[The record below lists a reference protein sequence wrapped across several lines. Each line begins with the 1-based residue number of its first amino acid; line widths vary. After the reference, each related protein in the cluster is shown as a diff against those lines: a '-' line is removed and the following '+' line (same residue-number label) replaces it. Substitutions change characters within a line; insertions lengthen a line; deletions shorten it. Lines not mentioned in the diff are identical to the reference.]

1 MTISAKLWEQVR
13 QRAGFACEYCGVT
26 ETDAGGLLTIDHF
39 QPRACGGTDVLS
51 NLLYCCTRCNLYK
64 AAYWPARPDEP
75 VLCNPCQEPMGRH
88 LLTLADGTLYPIT
101 APGAFTLRRLRLNRP
116 QLVAYRLRKQ
126 SQIEEQRLLARY
138 REVVQ
143 LLERLH
149 QQQAALL
156 EEHRVLL
163 DEQRA
168 VFRLLLKEEE

>member
-1 MTISAKLWEQVR
+1 MVP
-13 QRAGFACEYCGVT
+13 G
-26 ETDAGGLLTIDHF
+26 
-39 QPRACGGTDVLS
+39 P
-51 NLLYCCTRCNLYK
+51 
-64 AAYWPARPDEP
+64 
-75 VLCNPCQEPMGRH
+75 GR
-88 LLTLADGTLYPIT
+88 
-101 APGAFTLRRLRLNRP
+101 NRP

-149 QQQAALL
+149 QQQAALP
-156 EEHRVLL
+156 EEHRTLL